1 MVAPHL
7 THEKAH
13 YMTSSDVGVLFG
25 VAVLL
30 IALGWFFFA
39 PRRAMQALS
48 EGNEQSIDV
57 IVKGGYSPDTIQATV
72 GIPLRIT
79 FDRQESGS
87 CTEKV
92 IISAFRIAADLPAN
106 RRTTVVF
113 TPDTPGTYEFACGMN
128 MVHGKLIINPPDSF
142 ETVINLE
149 DKTEGTD
156 SSINTKSSV
165 EPVNP
170 AHNES
175 ASLIARVGEIRDLSR
190 RVVIGTVLTLPVLII
205 VLSGA
210 LGISMPS
217 LLMSNWTQ
225 FLLITPVM
233 FYVGAPIHTIGWLTL
248 RHRSAEMNTLITLGT
263 TAAYGYSVLVTFAP
277 KLLPINVREVYFE
290 AVGVIITLILLGR
303 LIEVKAKAGTGE
315 AIRALLDLQPP
326 TARILRDGIETEIPI
341 EQVQVGDEVIVRP
354 GEKIPV
360 DGILV
365 KGRSAVDESMV
376 TGESIPVEKSPGDLL
391 IGATLNGTG
400 SLRIRTTKVG
410 INTVLAQIITM
421 VQAAQ
426 ATKAPI
432 QRVVDS
438 ISSKFVPA
446 VIAIAIVTFAAWYIF
461 GPAPTL
467 TYALVAAVSV
477 LIIAC
482 PCALGLA
489 TPLSIMVGTG
499 KGAQAGVLIRSAEAL
514 EIAHTIDS
522 VILDKTG
529 TITAGKP
536 VLTDV
541 VIVDGFEEDTVLAL
555 VASAERESEHPLAA
569 AIFEGAKERGLRLF
583 ETEEF
588 NSLTGRGIQ
597 ASVDHHLLLIGNLLL
612 LNENSVD
619 TDALMVIADRLS
631 GEGKTAI
638 LVAIDGLAAGVIGV
652 ADTIRPTS
660 AASIAALQRLG
671 LRTLMLTGDNL
682 RTARAIGEQVGIAE
696 SDIRAQV
703 LPENKAAAVLE
714 LQRQGRLVAMVGDGI
729 NDAPALA
736 QADVGF
742 AVASGTDAAI
752 EAADITLMSGSL
764 HGVVTAIELSRA
776 TMGNIRQN
784 LFFALIYNGL
794 GLPIAAGLLYPVLGL
809 RLNPMIAAGAMAL
822 SSLSVVFNANRLRK
836 WRSSMSVD

>member
-1 MVAPHL
+1 MLAPYL
-7 THEKAH
+7 TYEKAH
-13 YMTSSDVGVLFG
+13 NMTSSDVGVLIG

-30 IALGWFFFA
+30 ITLGWFFFA
-39 PRRAMQALS
+39 PRRAIQALS

-57 IVKGGYSPDTIQATV
+57 IVKGGYSPDTIQATAGV
-72 GIPLRIT
+72 PLRIT

-128 MVHGKLIINPPDSF
+128 MVHGKLIINAPDGS
-142 ETVINLE
+142 ETLNNLE
-149 DKTEGTD
+149 NKTEGTD
-156 SSINTKSSV
+156 SLDNNKSSI
-165 EPVNP
+165 EPVHP
-170 AHNES
+170 ADNES
-175 ASLIARVGEIRDLSR
+175 ASVIARVAEIRDLSR
-190 RVVIGTVLTLPVLII
+190 RVVLGTVLTLPVLII

-210 LGISMPS
+210 LGINMPS
-217 LLMSNWTQ
+217 LLMNNWTQ

-248 RHRSAEMNTLITLGT
+248 RHRTAEMNTLITLGT

-277 KLLPINVREVYFE
+277 KFLPVNVREVYFE

-326 TARILRDGIETEIPI
+326 TARVRRGNDEIEIPI
-341 EQVQVGDEVIVRP
+341 EQVLVGDEVIVRP

-360 DGILV
+360 DGIV
-365 KGRSAVDESMV
+365 ESGRSAVDESMV
-376 TGESIPVEKSPGDLL
+376 TGESIPVEKSSGETV

-400 SLRIRTTKVG
+400 SLHIRTTKVG
-410 INTVLAQIITM
+410 VNTVLAQIIRM

-432 QRVVDS
+432 QRMVDS
-438 ISSKFVPA
+438 ISSIFVPA

-522 VILDKTG
+522 VVLDKTG

-541 VIVDGFEEDTVLAL
+541 VVMDGVDAQILLTL

-569 AIFEGAKERGLRLF
+569 AIVEGAKERGLILS
-583 ETEEF
+583 EIDEF

-597 ASVDHHLLLIGNLLL
+597 ASVDHHDLLIGNQLL
-612 LNENSVD
+612 LNENSID
-619 TDALMVIADRLS
+619 SIALIAIADRLS
-631 GEGKTAI
+631 GAGKTAI
-638 LVAIDGLAAGVIGV
+638 LIALDGLAAGVIGV

-660 AASIAALQRLG
+660 AASVATLQRLG

-682 RTARAIGEQVGIAE
+682 RTARAIGAQVGIPE

-714 LQRQGRLVAMVGDGI
+714 LQQQGGRVAMVGDGI

-736 QADVGF
+736 QANVGF

-822 SSLSVVFNANRLRK
+822 SSLSVVFNANRLRR
-836 WRSSMSVD
+836 WRSSISVD